1 MYLPYVIFFKFPWP
15 CKLAIEL
22 LDASFCSIF
31 PPSFS
36 HTHFHA
42 ITFLLQS
49 IFRVPPRERYFIQI
63 AAYNVTWYKDG
74 IQIHSRQ
81 HQPNAIS
88 IPASKQRQAMDHR
101 VFADK
106 ANLKITSVYK
116 EDAGVYQCFV
126 QFQNGSNHQATA
138 ELRLGGTQY
147 IFKFRGPEFRGG
159 RVLGIFWIN

>member
-1 MYLPYVIFFKFPWP
+1 MSEEAGEEVTLSCSVEFGNPE
-15 CKLAIEL
+15 EL
-22 LDASFCSIF
+22 LG
-31 PPSFS
+31 
-36 HTHFHA
+36 
-42 ITFLLQS
+42 
-49 IFRVPPRERYFIQI
+49 
-63 AAYNVTWYKDG
+63 VTWYKDG

-147 IFKFRGPEFRGG
+147 IFTFRGQEFRGG
-159 RVLGIFWIN
+159 QVDYNE